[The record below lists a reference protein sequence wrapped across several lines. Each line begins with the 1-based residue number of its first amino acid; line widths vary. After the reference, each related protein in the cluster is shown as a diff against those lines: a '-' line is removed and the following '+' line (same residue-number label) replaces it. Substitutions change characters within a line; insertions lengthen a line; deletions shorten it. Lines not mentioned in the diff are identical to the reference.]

1 MKNSIIKYAA
11 FAAISGLFMTGCTE
25 EVDNEYSRFPSVIKI
40 TASAEEIVLNE
51 DTPDDVALTLSWS
64 EAADHG
70 SDYMTTYV
78 YEYDLEQKSAPHS
91 EEVFEGEE
99 FVRTYT
105 HADLQEMLV
114 DDYAYTTSTW
124 GTMVFSIT
132 ANFEGTA
139 GAAVVL
145 PDQDEV
151 TVRIKT
157 YGDKQFAAD
166 QVFLGG
172 TAVGSE
178 NIGLTPSETNPD
190 LYVYNGNLAA
200 GGFNFPVV
208 YGDENNVIIPAGSQ
222 NVTVESG
229 ETYDAVVVGSDE
241 TAYSWNI
248 TEADSYRVSLNF
260 SNHTVSVIKTSEIME
275 VDKIF
280 MSGSAAGA
288 AEIEVTQTLE
298 NESLYAWR
306 GTLSAGTLSFPI
318 EFGGERNLTMVPN
331 SNDHGFN
338 DGQAN
343 PFTTVNS
350 SAAGSRYWEIT
361 KEDVYRI
368 VINTEERT
376 VSIYSSANDLQPR
389 YTVGSWNGNEAGY
402 GNPVENVEVECLWMY
417 GTFSTRV
424 SGDDGL
430 QVGFFYDY
438 RCMRSLADPQVFV
451 YSGAEL
457 PRNTG
462 SDFFNSAAPAG
473 AVVFYIGPE
482 EPYMSETTNKLV
494 RPWNNSYAFGS
505 TADALRNDHCG
516 YYEATLNTP
525 AELVEGQSHNR
536 YAYFNIPEGCNH
548 VVVNTRNM
556 TVTFRQK

>member
-78 YEYDLEQKSAPHS
+78 YEYDLEQNSAPHS

-350 SAAGSRYWEIT
+350 SAAGSRYWEIPEEGT
-361 KEDVYRI
+361 YRI
-368 VINTEERT
+368 VIDTDART
-376 VSIYSSANDLQPR
+376 VTIYSAATDLKPM
-389 YTVGSWNGNEAGY
+389 TVSFKRTQAPAED
-402 GNPVENVEVECLWMY
+402 PCTVQVETLY
-417 GTFSTRV
+417 IF
-424 SGDDGL
+424 GDDVYYTGSQPKGDPYIL
-430 QVGFFYDY
+430 TQ
-438 RCMRSLADPQVFV
+438 SLANPRLFV
-451 YSGAEL
+451 YKGEAL
-457 PRNTG
+457 KKDNIKFCVT
-462 SDFFNSAAPAG
+462 DH
-473 AVVFYIGPE
+473 
-482 EPYMSETTNKLV
+482 
-494 RPWNNSYAFGS
+494 WNNEYAFGS
-505 TADALRNDHCG
+505 GPDRDKDLAVTA
-516 YYEATLNTP
+516 
-525 AELVEGQSHNR
+525 GQTVSPIYGGQGNNR
-536 YAYFNIPEGCNH
+536 YAMFSLPDGVINYIEVYVGPDSADESDYALSKVFERAGSYVIFDQ
-548 VVVNTRNM
+548 R
-556 TVTFRQK
+556 

>member
-114 DDYAYTTSTW
+114 DDYAYSTSTW

-350 SAAGSRYWEIT
+350 SAAGSRYWEIPEEGT
-361 KEDVYRI
+361 YRI
-368 VINTEERT
+368 VIDTDART
-376 VSIYSSANDLQPR
+376 VTIYSAATDLKPM
-389 YTVGSWNGNEAGY
+389 TVSFKRTQAPAED
-402 GNPVENVEVECLWMY
+402 PCTVQVETLY
-417 GTFSTRV
+417 IF
-424 SGDDGL
+424 GDDVYYSGSQPKGDPYIL
-430 QVGFFYDY
+430 TQ
-438 RCMRSLADPQVFV
+438 SLANPRLFV
-451 YSGAEL
+451 YKGEAL
-457 PRNTG
+457 KKDNIKFCVT
-462 SDFFNSAAPAG
+462 DH
-473 AVVFYIGPE
+473 
-482 EPYMSETTNKLV
+482 
-494 RPWNNSYAFGS
+494 WNNEYAFGS
-505 TADALRNDHCG
+505 GPDRDKDLAVTA
-516 YYEATLNTP
+516 
-525 AELVEGQSHNR
+525 GQTVSPIYGGQGNNR
-536 YAYFNIPEGCNH
+536 YAMFSLPDGVINYIEVYVGPESADESDYALSKVFERAGSY
-548 VVVNTRNM
+548 VIFDQR
-556 TVTFRQK
+556 

>member
-40 TASAEEIVLNE
+40 TASAEEIILNE

-78 YEYDLEQKSAPHS
+78 YEYDLEQNSAPHS
-91 EEVFEGEE
+91 EEIFEGEE

-350 SAAGSRYWEIT
+350 SAAGSRYWEIPEEGT
-361 KEDVYRI
+361 YRI
-368 VINTEERT
+368 VIDTDART
-376 VSIYSSANDLQPR
+376 VTIYSAATDLKPM
-389 YTVGSWNGNEAGY
+389 TVSFKRTQAPAED
-402 GNPVENVEVECLWMY
+402 PCTVQVETLY
-417 GTFSTRV
+417 IF
-424 SGDDGL
+424 GDDVYYTGSQPKGDPYIL
-430 QVGFFYDY
+430 TQ
-438 RCMRSLADPQVFV
+438 SLANPRLFV
-451 YSGAEL
+451 YKGEAL
-457 PRNTG
+457 KKDNIKFCVT
-462 SDFFNSAAPAG
+462 DH
-473 AVVFYIGPE
+473 
-482 EPYMSETTNKLV
+482 
-494 RPWNNSYAFGS
+494 WNNEYAFGS
-505 TADALRNDHCG
+505 GPDRDKDLAVTA
-516 YYEATLNTP
+516 
-525 AELVEGQSHNR
+525 GQTVSPIYGGQGNNR
-536 YAYFNIPEGCNH
+536 YAMFSLPDGVINYIEVYVGPESADESDYALSKVFERAGSY
-548 VVVNTRNM
+548 VIFDQR
-556 TVTFRQK
+556 

>member
-78 YEYDLEQKSAPHS
+78 YEYDLEQNSAPHS

-166 QVFLGG
+166 QVFLSG

-248 TEADSYRVSLNF
+248 TESDSYRVSLNF

-350 SAAGSRYWEIT
+350 SAAGSRYWEIPEEGT
-361 KEDVYRI
+361 YRI
-368 VINTEERT
+368 VIDTDART
-376 VSIYSSANDLQPR
+376 VTIYSAATDLKPM
-389 YTVGSWNGNEAGY
+389 TVSFKRTQAPAED
-402 GNPVENVEVECLWMY
+402 PCTVQVETLY
-417 GTFSTRV
+417 IF
-424 SGDDGL
+424 GDDVYYSGSQPKGDPYIL
-430 QVGFFYDY
+430 TQ
-438 RCMRSLADPQVFV
+438 SLANPRLFV
-451 YSGAEL
+451 YKGEAL
-457 PRNTG
+457 KKDNIKFCVT
-462 SDFFNSAAPAG
+462 DH
-473 AVVFYIGPE
+473 
-482 EPYMSETTNKLV
+482 
-494 RPWNNSYAFGS
+494 WNNEYAFGS
-505 TADALRNDHCG
+505 GPDRDKDLAVTA
-516 YYEATLNTP
+516 
-525 AELVEGQSHNR
+525 GQTVSPIYGGQGNNR
-536 YAYFNIPEGCNH
+536 YAMFSLPDGVINYIEVYVGPESADESDYALSKVFERAGSY
-548 VVVNTRNM
+548 VIFDQR
-556 TVTFRQK
+556 

>member
-151 TVRIKT
+151 TVRVKT

-172 TAVGSE
+172 SAAGSE
-178 NIGLTPSETNPD
+178 NIELAPSETNPD

-350 SAAGSRYWEIT
+350 SAAGSRYWEIPEEGT
-361 KEDVYRI
+361 YRI
-368 VINTEERT
+368 VIDTDART
-376 VSIYSSANDLQPR
+376 VTIYSAATDLKPM
-389 YTVGSWNGNEAGY
+389 TVSFKRTQAPAED
-402 GNPVENVEVECLWMY
+402 PCTVQVETLY
-417 GTFSTRV
+417 IF
-424 SGDDGL
+424 GDDVYYTGSQPKGDPYIL
-430 QVGFFYDY
+430 TQ
-438 RCMRSLADPQVFV
+438 SLANPRLFV
-451 YSGAEL
+451 YKGEAL
-457 PRNTG
+457 KKDNIKFCVT
-462 SDFFNSAAPAG
+462 DH
-473 AVVFYIGPE
+473 
-482 EPYMSETTNKLV
+482 
-494 RPWNNSYAFGS
+494 WNNEYAFGS
-505 TADALRNDHCG
+505 GPDRDKDLAVTA
-516 YYEATLNTP
+516 
-525 AELVEGQSHNR
+525 GQTVSPIYGGQGNNR
-536 YAYFNIPEGCNH
+536 YAMFSLPDGVINYIEVYVGPESADESDYALSKVFERAGSY
-548 VVVNTRNM
+548 VIFDQR
-556 TVTFRQK
+556 

>member
-78 YEYDLEQKSAPHS
+78 YEYDLEQKSSPHS

-151 TVRIKT
+151 TVRVKT

-350 SAAGSRYWEIT
+350 SAAGSRYWEIPEEGT
-361 KEDVYRI
+361 YRI
-368 VINTEERT
+368 VIDTDART
-376 VSIYSSANDLQPR
+376 VTIYSAATDLKPM
-389 YTVGSWNGNEAGY
+389 TVSFKRTQAPAED
-402 GNPVENVEVECLWMY
+402 PCTVQVETLY
-417 GTFSTRV
+417 IF
-424 SGDDGL
+424 GDDVYYTGSQPKGDPYIL
-430 QVGFFYDY
+430 TQ
-438 RCMRSLADPQVFV
+438 SLANPRLFV
-451 YSGAEL
+451 YKGEAL
-457 PRNTG
+457 KKDNIKFCVT
-462 SDFFNSAAPAG
+462 DH
-473 AVVFYIGPE
+473 
-482 EPYMSETTNKLV
+482 
-494 RPWNNSYAFGS
+494 WNNEYAFGS
-505 TADALRNDHCG
+505 GPDRDKDLAVTA
-516 YYEATLNTP
+516 
-525 AELVEGQSHNR
+525 GQTVSPIYGGQGNNR
-536 YAYFNIPEGCNH
+536 YAMFSLPDGVINYIEVYVGPESADESDYALSKVFERAGSY
-548 VVVNTRNM
+548 VIFDQR
-556 TVTFRQK
+556 

>member
-178 NIGLTPSETNPD
+178 NIGLTPSETNLD

-350 SAAGSRYWEIT
+350 SAAGSRYWEIP
-361 KEDVYRI
+361 EEGIYRI
-368 VINTEERT
+368 VIDTDART
-376 VSIYSSANDLQPR
+376 VTIYSAATDLKPM
-389 YTVGSWNGNEAGY
+389 TVSFKRTQAPAED
-402 GNPVENVEVECLWMY
+402 PCTVQVETLY
-417 GTFSTRV
+417 IF
-424 SGDDGL
+424 GDDVYYTGSQPKGDPYIL
-430 QVGFFYDY
+430 TQ
-438 RCMRSLADPQVFV
+438 SLANPRLFV
-451 YSGAEL
+451 YKGEAL
-457 PRNTG
+457 KKDNIKFCVT
-462 SDFFNSAAPAG
+462 DH
-473 AVVFYIGPE
+473 
-482 EPYMSETTNKLV
+482 
-494 RPWNNSYAFGS
+494 WNNEYAFGS
-505 TADALRNDHCG
+505 GPDRDKDLAVTA
-516 YYEATLNTP
+516 
-525 AELVEGQSHNR
+525 GQTVSPIYGGQGNNR
-536 YAYFNIPEGCNH
+536 YAMFSLPDGVINYIEVYVGPESADESDYALSKVFERAGSY
-548 VVVNTRNM
+548 VIFDQR
-556 TVTFRQK
+556 

>member
-190 LYVYNGNLAA
+190 LYVYAGNLAA

-350 SAAGSRYWEIT
+350 SAAGSRYWEIPEEGT
-361 KEDVYRI
+361 YRI
-368 VINTEERT
+368 VIDTDART
-376 VSIYSSANDLQPR
+376 VTIYSAATDLKPM
-389 YTVGSWNGNEAGY
+389 TVSFKRTQAPAED
-402 GNPVENVEVECLWMY
+402 PCTVQVETLY
-417 GTFSTRV
+417 IF
-424 SGDDGL
+424 GDDVYYTGSQPKGDPYIL
-430 QVGFFYDY
+430 TQ
-438 RCMRSLADPQVFV
+438 SLANPRLFV
-451 YSGAEL
+451 YKGEAL
-457 PRNTG
+457 KKDNIKFCVT
-462 SDFFNSAAPAG
+462 DH
-473 AVVFYIGPE
+473 
-482 EPYMSETTNKLV
+482 
-494 RPWNNSYAFGS
+494 WNNEYAFGS
-505 TADALRNDHCG
+505 GPDRDKDLAVTA
-516 YYEATLNTP
+516 
-525 AELVEGQSHNR
+525 GQTVSPIYGGQGNNR
-536 YAYFNIPEGCNH
+536 YAMFSLPDGVINYIEVYVGPESADESDYALSKVFERAGSY
-548 VVVNTRNM
+548 VIFDQR
-556 TVTFRQK
+556 

>member
-151 TVRIKT
+151 TVRVKT

-172 TAVGSE
+172 SAAGSE
-178 NIGLTPSETNPD
+178 NIGLAPSETNPD

-350 SAAGSRYWEIT
+350 SAAGSRYWEIPEEGT
-361 KEDVYRI
+361 YRI
-368 VINTEERT
+368 VIDTDART
-376 VSIYSSANDLQPR
+376 VTIYSAATDLKPM
-389 YTVGSWNGNEAGY
+389 TVSFKRTQAPAED
-402 GNPVENVEVECLWMY
+402 PCTVQVETLY
-417 GTFSTRV
+417 IF
-424 SGDDGL
+424 GDDVYYTGSQPKGDPYIL
-430 QVGFFYDY
+430 TQ
-438 RCMRSLADPQVFV
+438 SLANPRLFV
-451 YSGAEL
+451 YKGEAL
-457 PRNTG
+457 KKDNIKFCVT
-462 SDFFNSAAPAG
+462 DH
-473 AVVFYIGPE
+473 
-482 EPYMSETTNKLV
+482 
-494 RPWNNSYAFGS
+494 WNNEYAFGS
-505 TADALRNDHCG
+505 GPDRDKDLAVTA
-516 YYEATLNTP
+516 
-525 AELVEGQSHNR
+525 GQTVSPIYGGQGNNR
-536 YAYFNIPEGCNH
+536 YAMFSLPDGVINYIEVYVGPESADESDYALSKVFERAGSY
-548 VVVNTRNM
+548 VIFDQR
-556 TVTFRQK
+556 

>member
-139 GAAVVL
+139 GAAVIL

-241 TAYSWNI
+241 TAYSC
-248 TEADSYRVSLNF
+248 
-260 SNHTVSVIKTSEIME
+260 SVIKTSEIME

-350 SAAGSRYWEIT
+350 SAAGSRYWEIPEEGT
-361 KEDVYRI
+361 YRI
-368 VINTEERT
+368 VIDTDART
-376 VSIYSSANDLQPR
+376 VTIYSATTDLKPM
-389 YTVGSWNGNEAGY
+389 TVSFKRTQAPAED
-402 GNPVENVEVECLWMY
+402 PCTVQVETLY
-417 GTFSTRV
+417 IF
-424 SGDDGL
+424 GDDVYYTGSQPKGDPYIL
-430 QVGFFYDY
+430 TQ
-438 RCMRSLADPQVFV
+438 SLANPRLFV
-451 YSGAEL
+451 YKGEAL
-457 PRNTG
+457 KKDNIKFCVT
-462 SDFFNSAAPAG
+462 DH
-473 AVVFYIGPE
+473 
-482 EPYMSETTNKLV
+482 
-494 RPWNNSYAFGS
+494 WNNEYAFGS
-505 TADALRNDHCG
+505 GPDRDKDLAVTA
-516 YYEATLNTP
+516 
-525 AELVEGQSHNR
+525 GQTVSPIYGGQGNNR
-536 YAYFNIPEGCNH
+536 YAMFSLPDGVINYIEVYVGPESADESDYALSKVFERAGSY
-548 VVVNTRNM
+548 VIFDQR
-556 TVTFRQK
+556 

>member
-151 TVRIKT
+151 TVKVKT

-172 TAVGSE
+172 SAAGSE
-178 NIGLTPSETNPD
+178 NIELAPSETNPD

-350 SAAGSRYWEIT
+350 SAAGSRYWEIPEEGT
-361 KEDVYRI
+361 YRI
-368 VINTEERT
+368 VIDTDART
-376 VSIYSSANDLQPR
+376 VTIYSAATDLKPM
-389 YTVGSWNGNEAGY
+389 TVSFKRTQAPAED
-402 GNPVENVEVECLWMY
+402 PCTVQVETLY
-417 GTFSTRV
+417 IF
-424 SGDDGL
+424 GDDVYYTGSQPKGDPYIL
-430 QVGFFYDY
+430 TQ
-438 RCMRSLADPQVFV
+438 SLANPRLFV
-451 YSGAEL
+451 YKGEAL
-457 PRNTG
+457 KKDNIKFCVT
-462 SDFFNSAAPAG
+462 DH
-473 AVVFYIGPE
+473 
-482 EPYMSETTNKLV
+482 
-494 RPWNNSYAFGS
+494 WNNEYAFGS
-505 TADALRNDHCG
+505 GPDRDKDLAVTA
-516 YYEATLNTP
+516 
-525 AELVEGQSHNR
+525 GQTVSPIYGGQGNNR
-536 YAYFNIPEGCNH
+536 YAMFSLPDGVINYIEVYVGPESADESDYALSKVFERAGSY
-548 VVVNTRNM
+548 VIFDQR
-556 TVTFRQK
+556 

>member
-151 TVRIKT
+151 TVRVKT

-172 TAVGSE
+172 SAAGSE
-178 NIGLTPSETNPD
+178 NIELAPSETNPD

-350 SAAGSRYWEIT
+350 SAAGSRYWEIPEEGT
-361 KEDVYRI
+361 YRI
-368 VINTEERT
+368 VIDTDART
-376 VSIYSSANDLQPR
+376 VTIYSAATDLKPM
-389 YTVGSWNGNEAGY
+389 TVSFKRTQAPAED
-402 GNPVENVEVECLWMY
+402 PCTVQVETLY
-417 GTFSTRV
+417 IF
-424 SGDDGL
+424 GDDVYYTGSQPKGDPYIL
-430 QVGFFYDY
+430 TQ
-438 RCMRSLADPQVFV
+438 SLANPRLFV
-451 YSGAEL
+451 YKGEAL
-457 PRNTG
+457 KKDNVKFCVT
-462 SDFFNSAAPAG
+462 DH
-473 AVVFYIGPE
+473 
-482 EPYMSETTNKLV
+482 
-494 RPWNNSYAFGS
+494 WNNEYAFGS
-505 TADALRNDHCG
+505 GPDRDKDLAVTA
-516 YYEATLNTP
+516 
-525 AELVEGQSHNR
+525 GQTVSPIYGGQGNNR
-536 YAYFNIPEGCNH
+536 YAMFSLPDGVINYIEVYVGPESADESDYALSKVFERAGSY
-548 VVVNTRNM
+548 VIFDQR
-556 TVTFRQK
+556 

>member
-151 TVRIKT
+151 TVRVKT

-172 TAVGSE
+172 SAAGSE
-178 NIGLTPSETNPD
+178 NIELAPSETNPD

-350 SAAGSRYWEIT
+350 SAAGSRYWEIPEEGT
-361 KEDVYRI
+361 YRI
-368 VINTEERT
+368 VIDTDART
-376 VSIYSSANDLQPR
+376 VTIYSAATDLKPM
-389 YTVGSWNGNEAGY
+389 TVSFKRTQAPAED
-402 GNPVENVEVECLWMY
+402 PCTVQVETLY
-417 GTFSTRV
+417 IF
-424 SGDDGL
+424 GDDVYYSGSQPKGDPYIL
-430 QVGFFYDY
+430 TQ
-438 RCMRSLADPQVFV
+438 SLANPRLFV
-451 YSGAEL
+451 YKGEAL
-457 PRNTG
+457 KKDNIKFCVT
-462 SDFFNSAAPAG
+462 DH
-473 AVVFYIGPE
+473 
-482 EPYMSETTNKLV
+482 
-494 RPWNNSYAFGS
+494 WNNEYAFGS
-505 TADALRNDHCG
+505 GPDRDKDLAVTA
-516 YYEATLNTP
+516 
-525 AELVEGQSHNR
+525 GQTVSPIYGGQGNNR
-536 YAYFNIPEGCNH
+536 YAMFSLPDGVINYIEVYVGPESADESDYALSKVFERAGSY
-548 VVVNTRNM
+548 VIFDQR
-556 TVTFRQK
+556 

>member
-139 GAAVVL
+139 GAAVIL

-350 SAAGSRYWEIT
+350 SAAGSRYWEIPEEGT
-361 KEDVYRI
+361 YRI
-368 VINTEERT
+368 VIDTDART
-376 VSIYSSANDLQPR
+376 VTIYSATTDLKPM
-389 YTVGSWNGNEAGY
+389 TVSFKRTQAPAED
-402 GNPVENVEVECLWMY
+402 PCTVQVETLY
-417 GTFSTRV
+417 IF
-424 SGDDGL
+424 GDDVYYTGSQPKGDPYIL
-430 QVGFFYDY
+430 TQ
-438 RCMRSLADPQVFV
+438 SLANPRLFV
-451 YSGAEL
+451 YKGEAL
-457 PRNTG
+457 KKDNIKFCVT
-462 SDFFNSAAPAG
+462 DH
-473 AVVFYIGPE
+473 
-482 EPYMSETTNKLV
+482 
-494 RPWNNSYAFGS
+494 WNNEYAFGS
-505 TADALRNDHCG
+505 GPDRDKDLAVTA
-516 YYEATLNTP
+516 
-525 AELVEGQSHNR
+525 GQTVSPIYGGQGNNR
-536 YAYFNIPEGCNH
+536 YAMFSLPDGVINYIEVYVGPESADESDYALSKVFERAGSY
-548 VVVNTRNM
+548 VIFDQR
-556 TVTFRQK
+556 

>member
-139 GAAVVL
+139 GATVIL

-350 SAAGSRYWEIT
+350 SAAGSRYWEIPEEGT
-361 KEDVYRI
+361 YRI
-368 VINTEERT
+368 VIDTDART
-376 VSIYSSANDLQPR
+376 VTIYSAATDLKPM
-389 YTVGSWNGNEAGY
+389 TVSFKRTQAPAED
-402 GNPVENVEVECLWMY
+402 PCTVQVETLY
-417 GTFSTRV
+417 IF
-424 SGDDGL
+424 GDDVYYTGSQPKGDPYIL
-430 QVGFFYDY
+430 TQ
-438 RCMRSLADPQVFV
+438 SLANPRLFV
-451 YSGAEL
+451 YKGEAL
-457 PRNTG
+457 KKDNIKFCVT
-462 SDFFNSAAPAG
+462 DH
-473 AVVFYIGPE
+473 
-482 EPYMSETTNKLV
+482 
-494 RPWNNSYAFGS
+494 WNNEYAFGS
-505 TADALRNDHCG
+505 GPDRDKDLAVTA
-516 YYEATLNTP
+516 
-525 AELVEGQSHNR
+525 GQTVSPIYGGQGNNR
-536 YAYFNIPEGCNH
+536 YAMFSLPDGVINYIEVYVGPESADESDYALSKVFERAGSY
-548 VVVNTRNM
+548 VIFDQR
-556 TVTFRQK
+556 

>member
-151 TVRIKT
+151 TVRVKT

-172 TAVGSE
+172 SAAGSE
-178 NIGLTPSETNPD
+178 NIELAPSETNPD

-350 SAAGSRYWEIT
+350 SAAGSRYWEIPEEGT
-361 KEDVYRI
+361 YRI
-368 VINTEERT
+368 VIDTDART
-376 VSIYSSANDLQPR
+376 VTIYSATTDLKPM
-389 YTVGSWNGNEAGY
+389 TVSFKRTQAPAED
-402 GNPVENVEVECLWMY
+402 PCTVQVETLY
-417 GTFSTRV
+417 IF
-424 SGDDGL
+424 GDDVYYTGSQPKGDPYIL
-430 QVGFFYDY
+430 TQ
-438 RCMRSLADPQVFV
+438 SLANPRLFV
-451 YSGAEL
+451 YKGEAL
-457 PRNTG
+457 KKDNIKFCVT
-462 SDFFNSAAPAG
+462 DH
-473 AVVFYIGPE
+473 
-482 EPYMSETTNKLV
+482 
-494 RPWNNSYAFGS
+494 WNNEYAFGS
-505 TADALRNDHCG
+505 GPDRDKDLAVTA
-516 YYEATLNTP
+516 
-525 AELVEGQSHNR
+525 GQTVSPIYGGQGNNR
-536 YAYFNIPEGCNH
+536 YAMFSLPDGVINYIEVYVGPESADESDYALSKVFERAGSY
-548 VVVNTRNM
+548 VIFDQR
-556 TVTFRQK
+556 

>member
-151 TVRIKT
+151 TVKVKT

-172 TAVGSE
+172 SAAGSE
-178 NIGLTPSETNPD
+178 NIELAPSETNPD

-343 PFTTVNS
+343 PFITVNS
-350 SAAGSRYWEIT
+350 SAAGSRYWEIPEEGT
-361 KEDVYRI
+361 YRI
-368 VINTEERT
+368 VIDTDART
-376 VSIYSSANDLQPR
+376 VTIYSAATDLKPM
-389 YTVGSWNGNEAGY
+389 TVSFKRTQAPAED
-402 GNPVENVEVECLWMY
+402 PCTVQVETLY
-417 GTFSTRV
+417 IF
-424 SGDDGL
+424 GDDVYYTGSQPKGDPYIL
-430 QVGFFYDY
+430 TQ
-438 RCMRSLADPQVFV
+438 SLANPRLFV
-451 YSGAEL
+451 YKGEAL
-457 PRNTG
+457 KKDNIKFCVT
-462 SDFFNSAAPAG
+462 DH
-473 AVVFYIGPE
+473 
-482 EPYMSETTNKLV
+482 
-494 RPWNNSYAFGS
+494 WNNEYAFGS
-505 TADALRNDHCG
+505 GPDRDKDLAVTA
-516 YYEATLNTP
+516 
-525 AELVEGQSHNR
+525 GQTVSPIYGGQGNNR
-536 YAYFNIPEGCNH
+536 YAMFSLPDGVINYIEVYVGPESADESDYALSKVFERAGSY
-548 VVVNTRNM
+548 VIFDQR
-556 TVTFRQK
+556 

>member
-105 HADLQEMLV
+105 HADLQKMLV

-350 SAAGSRYWEIT
+350 SAAGSRYWEIPEEGT
-361 KEDVYRI
+361 YRI
-368 VINTEERT
+368 VIDTDART
-376 VSIYSSANDLQPR
+376 VTIYSAATDLKPM
-389 YTVGSWNGNEAGY
+389 TVSFKRTQAPAED
-402 GNPVENVEVECLWMY
+402 PCTVQVETLY
-417 GTFSTRV
+417 IF
-424 SGDDGL
+424 GDDVYYTGSQPKGDPYIL
-430 QVGFFYDY
+430 TQ
-438 RCMRSLADPQVFV
+438 SLANPRLFV
-451 YSGAEL
+451 YKGEAL
-457 PRNTG
+457 KKDNIKFCVT
-462 SDFFNSAAPAG
+462 DH
-473 AVVFYIGPE
+473 
-482 EPYMSETTNKLV
+482 
-494 RPWNNSYAFGS
+494 WNNEYAFGS
-505 TADALRNDHCG
+505 GPDRDKDLAVTA
-516 YYEATLNTP
+516 
-525 AELVEGQSHNR
+525 GQTVSPIYGGQGNNR
-536 YAYFNIPEGCNH
+536 YAMFSLPDGVINYIEVYVGPESADESDYALSKVFERAGSY
-548 VVVNTRNM
+548 VIFDQR
-556 TVTFRQK
+556 

>member
-178 NIGLTPSETNPD
+178 NIGLTPSEANPD

-350 SAAGSRYWEIT
+350 SAAGSRYWEIPEEGT
-361 KEDVYRI
+361 YRI
-368 VINTEERT
+368 VIDTDART
-376 VSIYSSANDLQPR
+376 VTIYSATTDLKPM
-389 YTVGSWNGNEAGY
+389 TVSFKRTQAPAED
-402 GNPVENVEVECLWMY
+402 PCTVQVETLY
-417 GTFSTRV
+417 IF
-424 SGDDGL
+424 GDDVYYTGSQPKGDPYIL
-430 QVGFFYDY
+430 TQ
-438 RCMRSLADPQVFV
+438 SLANPRLFV
-451 YSGAEL
+451 YKGEAL
-457 PRNTG
+457 KKDNIKFCVT
-462 SDFFNSAAPAG
+462 DH
-473 AVVFYIGPE
+473 
-482 EPYMSETTNKLV
+482 
-494 RPWNNSYAFGS
+494 WNNEYAFGS
-505 TADALRNDHCG
+505 GPDRDKDLAVTA
-516 YYEATLNTP
+516 
-525 AELVEGQSHNR
+525 GQTVSPIYGGQGNNR
-536 YAYFNIPEGCNH
+536 YAMFSLPDGVINYIEVYVGPESADESDYALSKVFERAGSY
-548 VVVNTRNM
+548 VIFDQR
-556 TVTFRQK
+556 

>member
-350 SAAGSRYWEIT
+350 SAAGSRYWEIPEEGT
-361 KEDVYRI
+361 YRI
-368 VINTEERT
+368 VIDTDART
-376 VSIYSSANDLQPR
+376 VTIYSAATDLKPM
-389 YTVGSWNGNEAGY
+389 TVSFKRTQAPAED
-402 GNPVENVEVECLWMY
+402 PCTVQVETLY
-417 GTFSTRV
+417 IF
-424 SGDDGL
+424 GDDVYYSGSQPKGDPYIL
-430 QVGFFYDY
+430 TQ
-438 RCMRSLADPQVFV
+438 SLANPRLFV
-451 YSGAEL
+451 YKGEAL
-457 PRNTG
+457 KKDNIKFCVT
-462 SDFFNSAAPAG
+462 DH
-473 AVVFYIGPE
+473 
-482 EPYMSETTNKLV
+482 
-494 RPWNNSYAFGS
+494 WNNEYAFGS
-505 TADALRNDHCG
+505 GPDRDKDLAVTA
-516 YYEATLNTP
+516 
-525 AELVEGQSHNR
+525 GQTVSPIYGGQGNNR
-536 YAYFNIPEGCNH
+536 YAMFSLPDGVINYIEVYVGPESADESDYALSKVFERAGSY
-548 VVVNTRNM
+548 VIFDQR
-556 TVTFRQK
+556 

>member
-166 QVFLGG
+166 QVFLSG

-350 SAAGSRYWEIT
+350 SAAGSRYWEIPEEGT
-361 KEDVYRI
+361 YRI
-368 VINTEERT
+368 VIDTDART
-376 VSIYSSANDLQPR
+376 VTIYSAATDLKPM
-389 YTVGSWNGNEAGY
+389 TVSFKRTQAPAED
-402 GNPVENVEVECLWMY
+402 PCTVQVETLY
-417 GTFSTRV
+417 IF
-424 SGDDGL
+424 GDDVYYTGSQPKGDPYIL
-430 QVGFFYDY
+430 TQ
-438 RCMRSLADPQVFV
+438 SLANPRLFV
-451 YSGAEL
+451 YKGEAL
-457 PRNTG
+457 KKDNIKFCVT
-462 SDFFNSAAPAG
+462 DH
-473 AVVFYIGPE
+473 
-482 EPYMSETTNKLV
+482 
-494 RPWNNSYAFGS
+494 WNNEYAFGS
-505 TADALRNDHCG
+505 GPDRDKDLAVTA
-516 YYEATLNTP
+516 
-525 AELVEGQSHNR
+525 GQTVSPIYGGQGNNR
-536 YAYFNIPEGCNH
+536 YAMFSLPDGVINYIEVYVGPESADESDYALSKVFERAGSY
-548 VVVNTRNM
+548 VIFDQR
-556 TVTFRQK
+556 

>member
-114 DDYAYTTSTW
+114 DEYAYTTSTW

-151 TVRIKT
+151 TVRVKT

-172 TAVGSE
+172 SAAGSE
-178 NIGLTPSETNPD
+178 NIELAPSETNPD

-350 SAAGSRYWEIT
+350 SAAGSRYWEILEEGT
-361 KEDVYRI
+361 YRI
-368 VINTEERT
+368 VIDTDART
-376 VSIYSSANDLQPR
+376 VTIYSAATDLKPM
-389 YTVGSWNGNEAGY
+389 TVSFKRTQAPAED
-402 GNPVENVEVECLWMY
+402 PCTVQVETLY
-417 GTFSTRV
+417 IF
-424 SGDDGL
+424 GDDVYYTGSQPKGDPYIL
-430 QVGFFYDY
+430 TQ
-438 RCMRSLADPQVFV
+438 SLANPRLFV
-451 YSGAEL
+451 YKGEAL
-457 PRNTG
+457 KKDNIKFCVT
-462 SDFFNSAAPAG
+462 DH
-473 AVVFYIGPE
+473 
-482 EPYMSETTNKLV
+482 
-494 RPWNNSYAFGS
+494 WNNEYAFGS
-505 TADALRNDHCG
+505 GPDRDKDLAVTAG
-516 YYEATLNTP
+516 ETVSPIYG
-525 AELVEGQSHNR
+525 GQGNNR
-536 YAYFNIPEGCNH
+536 YAMFSLPDGVINYIEVYVGPESAGESDYALSK
-548 VVVNTRNM
+548 VFERAGSYVIFDQR
-556 TVTFRQK
+556 

>member
-280 MSGSAAGA
+280 RSASAAGA
-288 AEIEVTQTLE
+288 AEAEATPTLE
-298 NESLYAWR
+298 NEGLYAWR

-350 SAAGSRYWEIT
+350 SAAGSRYWEIPEEGT
-361 KEDVYRI
+361 YRI
-368 VINTEERT
+368 VIDTDART
-376 VSIYSSANDLQPR
+376 VTIYSAATDLKPM
-389 YTVGSWNGNEAGY
+389 TVSFKRTQAPAED
-402 GNPVENVEVECLWMY
+402 PCTVQVETLY
-417 GTFSTRV
+417 IF
-424 SGDDGL
+424 GDDVYYTGSQPKGDPYIL
-430 QVGFFYDY
+430 TQ
-438 RCMRSLADPQVFV
+438 SLANPRLFV
-451 YSGAEL
+451 YKGEAL
-457 PRNTG
+457 KKDNIKFCVT
-462 SDFFNSAAPAG
+462 DH
-473 AVVFYIGPE
+473 
-482 EPYMSETTNKLV
+482 
-494 RPWNNSYAFGS
+494 WNNEYAFGS
-505 TADALRNDHCG
+505 GPDRDKDLAVTA
-516 YYEATLNTP
+516 
-525 AELVEGQSHNR
+525 GQTVSPIYGGQGNNR
-536 YAYFNIPEGCNH
+536 YAMFSLPDGVINYIEVYVGPESADESDYALSKVFERAGSY
-548 VVVNTRNM
+548 VIFDQR
-556 TVTFRQK
+556 

>member
-78 YEYDLEQKSAPHS
+78 YEYDLEQNSAPHS

-172 TAVGSE
+172 TAIGSE

-350 SAAGSRYWEIT
+350 SAAGSRYWEIPEEGT
-361 KEDVYRI
+361 YRI
-368 VINTEERT
+368 VIDTDART
-376 VSIYSSANDLQPR
+376 VTIYSAATDLKPM
-389 YTVGSWNGNEAGY
+389 TVSFKRTQAPAED
-402 GNPVENVEVECLWMY
+402 PCTVQVETLY
-417 GTFSTRV
+417 IF
-424 SGDDGL
+424 GDDVYYTGSQPKGDPYIL
-430 QVGFFYDY
+430 TQ
-438 RCMRSLADPQVFV
+438 SLANPRLFV
-451 YSGAEL
+451 YKGEAL
-457 PRNTG
+457 KKDNIKFCVT
-462 SDFFNSAAPAG
+462 DH
-473 AVVFYIGPE
+473 
-482 EPYMSETTNKLV
+482 
-494 RPWNNSYAFGS
+494 WNNEYAFGS
-505 TADALRNDHCG
+505 GPDRDKDLAVTA
-516 YYEATLNTP
+516 
-525 AELVEGQSHNR
+525 GQTVSPIYGGQGNNR
-536 YAYFNIPEGCNH
+536 YAMFSLPDGVINYIEVYVGPESADESDYALSKVFERAGSY
-548 VVVNTRNM
+548 VIFDQR
-556 TVTFRQK
+556 

>member
-350 SAAGSRYWEIT
+350 SAAGSRYWEIPEEGT
-361 KEDVYRI
+361 YRI
-368 VINTEERT
+368 VIDTDART
-376 VSIYSSANDLQPR
+376 VTIYSAATDLKPM
-389 YTVGSWNGNEAGY
+389 TVSFKRTQAPAED
-402 GNPVENVEVECLWMY
+402 PCTVQVETLY
-417 GTFSTRV
+417 IF
-424 SGDDGL
+424 GDDVYYSGSQPKGDPYIL
-430 QVGFFYDY
+430 TQ
-438 RCMRSLADPQVFV
+438 SLANPRLFV
-451 YSGAEL
+451 YKGEAL
-457 PRNTG
+457 KKDNIKFCVT
-462 SDFFNSAAPAG
+462 DH
-473 AVVFYIGPE
+473 
-482 EPYMSETTNKLV
+482 
-494 RPWNNSYAFGS
+494 WNNEYAFGS
-505 TADALRNDHCG
+505 GPDRDKDLAVTA
-516 YYEATLNTP
+516 
-525 AELVEGQSHNR
+525 GQTVSPIYGGPGNNR
-536 YAYFNIPEGCNH
+536 YAMFSLPDGVINYIEVYVGPESADESDYALSKVFERAGSY
-548 VVVNTRNM
+548 VIFDQR
-556 TVTFRQK
+556 

>member
-78 YEYDLEQKSAPHS
+78 YEYDLEQNSAPHS

-350 SAAGSRYWEIT
+350 SAAGSRYWEIPEEGT
-361 KEDVYRI
+361 YRI
-368 VINTEERT
+368 VIDTDART
-376 VSIYSSANDLQPR
+376 VTIYSAATDLKPM
-389 YTVGSWNGNEAGY
+389 TVSFKRTQAPAED
-402 GNPVENVEVECLWMY
+402 PCTVQVETLY
-417 GTFSTRV
+417 IF
-424 SGDDGL
+424 GDDVYYTGSQPKGDPYIL
-430 QVGFFYDY
+430 TQ
-438 RCMRSLADPQVFV
+438 SLANPRLFV
-451 YSGAEL
+451 YKGEAL
-457 PRNTG
+457 KKDNIKFCVT
-462 SDFFNSAAPAG
+462 DH
-473 AVVFYIGPE
+473 
-482 EPYMSETTNKLV
+482 
-494 RPWNNSYAFGS
+494 WNNEYAFGS
-505 TADALRNDHCG
+505 GPDRDKDLAVTA
-516 YYEATLNTP
+516 
-525 AELVEGQSHNR
+525 GQTVSPIYGGQGNNR
-536 YAYFNIPEGCNH
+536 YAMFSLPDGVINYIEVYVGPESADESDYALSKVFERAGSY
-548 VVVNTRNM
+548 VIFDQR
-556 TVTFRQK
+556 

>member
-350 SAAGSRYWEIT
+350 SAAGSRYWEIPEEGT
-361 KEDVYRI
+361 YRI
-368 VINTEERT
+368 VIDTDART
-376 VSIYSSANDLQPR
+376 VTIYSAATDLKPM
-389 YTVGSWNGNEAGY
+389 TVSFKRTQAPAED
-402 GNPVENVEVECLWMY
+402 PCTVQVETLY
-417 GTFSTRV
+417 IF
-424 SGDDGL
+424 GDDVYYTGSQPKGDPYIL
-430 QVGFFYDY
+430 TQ
-438 RCMRSLADPQVFV
+438 SLANPRLFV
-451 YSGAEL
+451 YKGEAL
-457 PRNTG
+457 KKDNIKFCVT
-462 SDFFNSAAPAG
+462 DH
-473 AVVFYIGPE
+473 
-482 EPYMSETTNKLV
+482 
-494 RPWNNSYAFGS
+494 WNNEYAFGS
-505 TADALRNDHCG
+505 GPDRDKDLAVTA
-516 YYEATLNTP
+516 
-525 AELVEGQSHNR
+525 GQTVSPIYGGQGNNR
-536 YAYFNIPEGCNH
+536 YAMFSLPDGVINYIEVYVGPESADESDYALSKVFERAGSY
-548 VVVNTRNM
+548 VIFDQR
-556 TVTFRQK
+556 

>member
-208 YGDENNVIIPAGSQ
+208 YGDENNVIIPVGSQ

-229 ETYDAVVVGSDE
+229 ETYDAIVVGSDE

-350 SAAGSRYWEIT
+350 SAAGSRYWEIPEEGT
-361 KEDVYRI
+361 YRI
-368 VINTEERT
+368 VIDTDART
-376 VSIYSSANDLQPR
+376 VTIYSAATDLKPM
-389 YTVGSWNGNEAGY
+389 TVSFKRTQAPAED
-402 GNPVENVEVECLWMY
+402 PCTVQVETLY
-417 GTFSTRV
+417 IF
-424 SGDDGL
+424 GDDVYYTGSQPKGDPYIL
-430 QVGFFYDY
+430 TQ
-438 RCMRSLADPQVFV
+438 SLANPRLFV
-451 YSGAEL
+451 YKGEAL
-457 PRNTG
+457 KKDNIKFCVT
-462 SDFFNSAAPAG
+462 DH
-473 AVVFYIGPE
+473 
-482 EPYMSETTNKLV
+482 
-494 RPWNNSYAFGS
+494 WNNEYAFGS
-505 TADALRNDHCG
+505 GPDRDKDLAVTA
-516 YYEATLNTP
+516 
-525 AELVEGQSHNR
+525 GQTVSPIYGGQGNNR
-536 YAYFNIPEGCNH
+536 YAMFSLPDGVINYIEVYVGPESADESDYALSKVFERAGSY
-548 VVVNTRNM
+548 VIFDQR
-556 TVTFRQK
+556 

>member
-288 AEIEVTQTLE
+288 AAAEIEVTQTLE

-350 SAAGSRYWEIT
+350 SAAGSRYWEIPEEGT
-361 KEDVYRI
+361 YRI
-368 VINTEERT
+368 VIDTDART
-376 VSIYSSANDLQPR
+376 VTIYSAATDLKPM
-389 YTVGSWNGNEAGY
+389 TVSFKRTQAPAED
-402 GNPVENVEVECLWMY
+402 PCTVQVETLY
-417 GTFSTRV
+417 IF
-424 SGDDGL
+424 GDDVYYTGSQPKGDPYIL
-430 QVGFFYDY
+430 TQ
-438 RCMRSLADPQVFV
+438 SLANPRLFV
-451 YSGAEL
+451 YKGEAL
-457 PRNTG
+457 KKDNIKFCVT
-462 SDFFNSAAPAG
+462 DH
-473 AVVFYIGPE
+473 
-482 EPYMSETTNKLV
+482 
-494 RPWNNSYAFGS
+494 WNNEYAFGS
-505 TADALRNDHCG
+505 GPDRDKDLAVTA
-516 YYEATLNTP
+516 
-525 AELVEGQSHNR
+525 GQTVSPIYGGQGNNR
-536 YAYFNIPEGCNH
+536 YAMFSLPDGVINYIEVYVGPESADESDYALSKVFERAGSY
-548 VVVNTRNM
+548 VIFDQR
-556 TVTFRQK
+556 

>member
-166 QVFLGG
+166 QVFLSG

-248 TEADSYRVSLNF
+248 TESDSYRVSLNF

-350 SAAGSRYWEIT
+350 SAAGSRYWEIPEEGT
-361 KEDVYRI
+361 YRI
-368 VINTEERT
+368 VIDTDART
-376 VSIYSSANDLQPR
+376 VTIYSAATDLKPM
-389 YTVGSWNGNEAGY
+389 TVSFKRTQAPAED
-402 GNPVENVEVECLWMY
+402 PCTVQVETLY
-417 GTFSTRV
+417 IF
-424 SGDDGL
+424 GDDVYYTGSQPKGDPYIL
-430 QVGFFYDY
+430 TQ
-438 RCMRSLADPQVFV
+438 SLANPRLFV
-451 YSGAEL
+451 YKGEAL
-457 PRNTG
+457 KKDNIKFCVT
-462 SDFFNSAAPAG
+462 DH
-473 AVVFYIGPE
+473 
-482 EPYMSETTNKLV
+482 
-494 RPWNNSYAFGS
+494 WNNEYAFGS
-505 TADALRNDHCG
+505 GPDRDKDLAVTA
-516 YYEATLNTP
+516 
-525 AELVEGQSHNR
+525 GQTVSPIYGGQGNNR
-536 YAYFNIPEGCNH
+536 YAMFSLPDGVINYIEVYVGPESADESDYALSKVFERAGSY
-548 VVVNTRNM
+548 VIFDQR
-556 TVTFRQK
+556 